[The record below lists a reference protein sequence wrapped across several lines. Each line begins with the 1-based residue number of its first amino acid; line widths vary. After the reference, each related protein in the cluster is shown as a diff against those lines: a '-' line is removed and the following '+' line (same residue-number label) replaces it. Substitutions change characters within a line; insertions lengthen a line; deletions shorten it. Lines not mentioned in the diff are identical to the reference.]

1 MEKINEVWVSPI
13 GLKSIGTING
23 MPLYTSDKLKAK
35 FVQGFRES
43 TVSSYI
49 ENLES
54 LIEQEVITPCFGT
67 KSLFRYFIIRNLV
80 KGGMTTLAFYS
91 PKTNKIYFL
100 MDNNA
105 TSLGIVP
112 NQEIGETT
120 VHEFVHY
127 FAENNSSKFITMFA
141 HKLGLYYSCVFN
153 IMLNARV
160 SVKDGYEIGKY
171 LFKNGE
177 KNSTLTFEEIAIL
190 LRKYVKPTSTL
201 TEDEFKNT
209 INGFLN
215 AIYLFFN
222 DDPRCLRKPYYFFHW
237 CFEQGFKRSF
247 GLNVGWKICYQEA
260 VFPSEIICSISHLPL
275 VRTKIISAMKT
286 ID

>member
-1 MEKINEVWVSPI
+1 MEKINEVWVSPV
-13 GLKSIGTING
+13 GLKSIGTIEG

-35 FVQGFRES
+35 FIQGFRES
-43 TVSSYI
+43 TMSPYV
-49 ENLES
+49 ENIES
-54 LIEQEVITPCFGT
+54 LIEKETITPCFGT
-67 KSLFRYFIIRNLV
+67 KSLFKYFIVRNLV
-80 KGGMTTLAFYS
+80 RHATYTLAFYA
-91 PKTNKIYFL
+91 PKRNQIYFL

-105 TSLGIVP
+105 TALGIVS

-127 FAENNSSKFITMFA
+127 FASNKSSRFITMFA
-141 HKLGLYYSCVFN
+141 HEIGLYYSYVFN
-153 IMLNARV
+153 IMLNARI

-177 KNSTLTFEEIAIL
+177 KNSTLTFDEIKAIL
-190 LRKYVKPTSTL
+190 EKYVKPTT
-201 TEDEFKNT
+201 TYNDTEFKN
-209 INGFLN
+209 ILSWYIG
-215 AIYLFFN
+215 AIYLYFN
-222 DDPRCLRKPYYFFHW
+222 NDSRCFRKPYYFFHW
-237 CFEQGFKRSF
+237 CFEQGFKKAF
-247 GLNVGWKICYQEA
+247 GLNVGWKVCYQEA